1 MAATDQYAG
10 VQVPSYQPCRV
21 HLRGTLGAHEGLG
34 GVPGFTKNVKK
45 KSTKIRGVRKYT
57 T

>member
-45 KSTKIRGVRKYT
+45 NQQRLEG
-57 T
+57 